1 MKLPFLEKYR
11 AQIHGIK
18 CDPMI
23 EAISITLKSQLD
35 SALTY
40 HSYEHSDDVTGM
52 AVALAADDGIEKHDL
67 LLLGIAAAYHDSGFI
82 EQRLNHEEI
91 GASLAEEAMRNDVRF
106 SSDDI
111 KLTRQMILDTKLQA
125 VGMSHEINTRL
136 SPWLIDADL
145 SNLGRPNFILQTNLL
160 ADELNIPID
169 MMFKESLIL
178 MDRHEWHSPAGR
190 KVLGPQKLIN
200 KEALN
205 ADLNKNS
212 SEVITKTN

>member
-1 MKLPFLEKYR
+1 MTLPILEKYR
-11 AQIHGIK
+11 PQVLWIK
-18 CDPMI
+18 RDPVVD
-23 EAISITLKSQLD
+23 AISTTLKSQLD

-40 HSYEHSDDVTGM
+40 HSYGHSDEVTGM
-52 AVALAADDGIEKHDL
+52 SIALAAEDGIENHDL

-82 EQRLNHEEI
+82 EQRLDHEQI
-91 GASLAEEAMRNDVRF
+91 GANLAEDAMRADVRF

-111 KLTRQMILDTKLQA
+111 ELTKQMILDTKLRT
-125 VGMSHEINTRL
+125 VGRSHDLNTRL

-145 SNLGRPNFILQTNLL
+145 SNLGRPDFILQTNLL

-169 MMFKESLIL
+169 VMFKDSLTL

-200 KEALN
+200 KEALK
-205 ADLNKNS
+205 ADLNKKS
-212 SEVITKTN
+212 